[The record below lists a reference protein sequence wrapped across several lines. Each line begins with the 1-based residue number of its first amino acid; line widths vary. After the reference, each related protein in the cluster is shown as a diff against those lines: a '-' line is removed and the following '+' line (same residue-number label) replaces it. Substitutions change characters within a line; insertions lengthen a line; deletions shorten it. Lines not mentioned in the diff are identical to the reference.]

1 MVVKLITLTGLMV
14 VTFALIGCS
23 TLPTALERDYGTS
36 FKLAKFNQILNP
48 EADKNLEP
56 VTGLSGV
63 AAQGTIEK
71 YQKGFKEK
79 EAAPTYLFSIS
90 TGAK

>member
-1 MVVKLITLTGLMV
+1 MVKLIGLTGLMV
-14 VTFALIGCS
+14 VTLALLGCS

-36 FKLAKFNQILNP
+36 FKLAKFNQILNS
-48 EADKNLEP
+48 EAEKNLEP
-56 VTGLSGV
+56 VTGMNGV
-63 AAQGTIEK
+63 AAQGAIEK

-79 EAAPTYLFSIS
+79 EAAPTYVFSIS

>member
-1 MVVKLITLTGLMV
+1 MVKLIGLTGLMV
-14 VTFALIGCS
+14 VTLALLGCS

-36 FKLAKFNQILNP
+36 LKLAKFNQILNP
-48 EADKNLEP
+48 EAEKNLEP
-56 VTGLSGV
+56 VTGMNGV
-63 AAQGTIEK
+63 GAQGAIEK

-79 EAAPTYLFSIS
+79 EAAPTYVFSIS